1 MKKVE
6 NRCPS
11 TSVWAVCPRWHLNCS
26 FSISSTVGNGAGSR
40 LQVFA
45 REMAVLTF
53 APLYWKVQ
61 VLSLIL
67 GQDSCSGT
75 VPRAQTWE
83 RARFGDWFPY
93 FDCPAEGRCFIQPTF
108 NSGAFPRSWSWSI
121 RPGTARWEAHS
132 LANQHGKRDILDPF
146 PEFHDAHAPPRS
158 PFFTKRNLFHFI

>member
-1 MKKVE
+1 M
-6 NRCPS
+6 
-11 TSVWAVCPRWHLNCS
+11 RWKRLKIAALAQVFGQCAQGG
-26 FSISSTVGNGAGSR
+26 ISTVRLVFLQQWEMG

-67 GQDSCSGT
+67 GQDSCSRT

-146 PEFHDAHAPPRS
+146 PEFQDAHAPPRS